1 MKLLKYCM
9 GVVAV
14 FFSLIIVNC
23 SDNEDESHEPNN
35 EIKLSTNLSL
45 LGTRST
51 DQTLQTYQLVDN
63 TQVGLFVLN
72 TGTTTSEL
80 GDMLYSN
87 FHYEANGEGGLKPEE
102 APMYYPKS
110 DIVYI
115 YSYAPYNDS
124 WNSFQTQQEFEVA
137 ADQTTVDG
145 YLSSDL
151 LFGVPNINP
160 RKKAGTPV
168 CLDFKHVLARINVNL
183 TAGNVAPE
191 TLKNAKVSIITH
203 CRNYFYP

>member
-80 GDMLYSN
+80 GDMLY
-87 FHYEANGEGGLKPEE
+87 
-102 APMYYPKS
+102 
-110 DIVYI
+110 
-115 YSYAPYNDS
+115 
-124 WNSFQTQQEFEVA
+124 Q
-137 ADQTTVDG
+137 
-145 YLSSDL
+145 LSL
-151 LFGVPNINP
+151 
-160 RKKAGTPV
+160 
-168 CLDFKHVLARINVNL
+168 
-183 TAGNVAPE
+183 
-191 TLKNAKVSIITH
+191 
-203 CRNYFYP
+203 